1 MLAHG
6 RVMLIV
12 LYPSSRVSLY
22 VMLSSC
28 VSLYKIPLRFH
39 HVVLRVASIVVAV
52 VFVVVVFV
60 VVVFVELLRDR
71 DGHVEFLEI
80 DFETS

>member
-12 LYPSSRVSLY
+12 LYMSSCVSLCAL
-22 VMLSSC
+22 LSSC

-39 HVVLRVASIVVAV
+39 HVVIPDAC
-52 VFVVVVFV
+52 VVVVVVMFV
-60 VVVFVELLRDR
+60 VRVFVELLPDR
-71 DGHVEFLEI
+71 AGHVEFLEM